1 MNRTLLQIKVLYETM
16 GKSEKRIA
24 DWLFEHS
31 GEIIPLSITE
41 LAERSSSS
49 EATIVRFAK
58 RLGFSGYQE
67 LKISFAQ
74 ESGKKLIN
82 DDISRDDTCADIFE
96 KISNDIYCSLE
107 MTKNAID
114 PKSLET
120 AAQAVLGANT
130 ISIFGLGNSAAVATD
145 AAHKFLRAGC
155 KATAYSDNHMQAI
168 AASHLTDKDVAI
180 GISHSGSSKDIV
192 DALAISKCNGATT
205 ICITNFGKSP
215 IIKQSGIVL
224 CTRSKETEYSILGLN
239 SRIAALAIID
249 AIYTYI
255 ICKSGDRAENA
266 ARRAEKALQSKKY

>member
-1 MNRTLLQIKVLYETM
+1 M
-16 GKSEKRIA
+16 
-24 DWLFEHS
+24 
-31 GEIIPLSITE
+31 
-41 LAERSSSS
+41 
-49 EATIVRFAK
+49 
-58 RLGFSGYQE
+58 
-67 LKISFAQ
+67 
-74 ESGKKLIN
+74 
-82 DDISRDDTCADIFE
+82 
-96 KISNDIYCSLE
+96 
-107 MTKNAID
+107 
-114 PKSLET
+114 
-120 AAQAVLGANT
+120 LGANT

-155 KATAYSDNHMQAI
+155 RATAYSDNHMQAI

-192 DALAISKCNGATT
+192 DALAISKRNGATT

-215 IIKQSGIVL
+215 IIKQSEIVL

-255 ICKSGDRAENA
+255 ICKSGERAENA

>member
-1 MNRTLLQIKVLYETM
+1 MNRTLLQIKVLYESM

-41 LAERSSSS
+41 LAEKSNSS

-74 ESGKKLIN
+74 ESGKRLIN
-82 DDISRDDTCADIFE
+82 DDISRDDSCADIFE

-114 PKSLET
+114 PKNLEN
-120 AAQAVLGANT
+120 AAKAILDANT
-130 ISIFGLGNSAAVATD
+130 ISIFGLGNSAAVAMD

-155 KATAYSDNHMQAI
+155 RATAYYDNHMQAI
-168 AASHLTDKDVAI
+168 AASHLGKNDVAI

-192 DALAISKCNGATT
+192 DALAISKKNGAKT
-205 ICITNFGKSP
+205 ISITNFGKSP
-215 IIKQSGIVL
+215 IIKQSEIVL

-239 SRIAALAIID
+239 SRIAALVIID

-255 ICKSGDRAENA
+255 ICKNGECAENA

>member
-1 MNRTLLQIKVLYETM
+1 
-16 GKSEKRIA
+16 
-24 DWLFEHS
+24 
-31 GEIIPLSITE
+31 
-41 LAERSSSS
+41 
-49 EATIVRFAK
+49 
-58 RLGFSGYQE
+58 
-67 LKISFAQ
+67 
-74 ESGKKLIN
+74 
-82 DDISRDDTCADIFE
+82 
-96 KISNDIYCSLE
+96 
-107 MTKNAID
+107 
-114 PKSLET
+114 
-120 AAQAVLGANT
+120 
-130 ISIFGLGNSAAVATD
+130 
-145 AAHKFLRAGC
+145 
-155 KATAYSDNHMQAI
+155 MQAI

-192 DALAISKCNGATT
+192 DALAISKHNGATT